1 MYLNNGFLFPDL
13 APDRH
18 GPGREDQLQGVHRV
32 HARQQLL
39 TSKKTFCPINTI
51 HLKKLFG
58 VFPGILFS
66 YLQGW
71 QKSSIIVQLFV
82 LQV

>member
-1 MYLNNGFLFPDL
+1 MFSDL

-32 HARQQLL
+32 HARQQFL
-39 TSKKTFCPINTI
+39 TSKKTVQTLFVQLTQFTF
-51 HLKKLFG
+51 KKLSR